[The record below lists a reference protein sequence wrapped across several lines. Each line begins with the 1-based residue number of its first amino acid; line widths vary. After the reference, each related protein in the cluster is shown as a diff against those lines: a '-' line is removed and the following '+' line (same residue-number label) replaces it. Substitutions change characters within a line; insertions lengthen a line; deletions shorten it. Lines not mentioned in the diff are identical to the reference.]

1 MNKEARAYCLVQ
13 RKIAAIEYAEKW
25 GNVSKACRTFRV
37 SRAGFYRWKKRYDEY
52 GEDGLK
58 LRKPIAKDHPRRIPE
73 ATVQKVLELRR
84 SYHLG
89 PQRIVWYMDRYHD
102 TRISFSSVYRIL
114 VRNGV
119 NRLPKNVGRRALHT
133 RRYAKQVPG
142 YNVQMDVKVLSLT
155 TDNGKRV
162 RRYQFTAIDDATRVR
177 ALQLYKR
184 HSQANAIRFFDY
196 MLENFPFRVHT
207 VRTDRGHKWQALFH
221 WHVEDQGIRHVYI
234 KPRSPQL
241 NGKTERSHRTDQEE
255 FYQLLVYSD
264 DVDLSKKLAA
274 WEDFYNLHRPHGAHE
289 GQTPYEALKRLLV
302 QPKGVSVC

>member
-1 MNKEARAYCLVQ
+1 VNKEARAYCLVQ

-37 SRAGFYRWKKRYDEY
+37 SRAGFYRWKKRYDEH

-73 ATVQKVLELRR
+73 TTVQKVLELRR

-119 NRLPKNVGRRALHT
+119 NRLPKNAGRRVLHT
-133 RRYAKQVPG
+133 RRYAKQIPG
-142 YNVQMDVKVLSLT
+142 HHVQMDVKVLSLRT
-155 TDNGKRV
+155 NNGNRV

-177 ALQLYKR
+177 ALQIYDR

-196 MLENFPFRVHT
+196 TLEKFPFRVHT
-207 VRTDRGHKWQALFH
+207 VRTDRGHEWQALFH
-221 WHVEDQGIRHVYI
+221 WHVEDQGVRHVYI

-241 NGKTERSHRTDQEE
+241 NGKVERSHRTDQEE
-255 FYQLLVYSD
+255 FYQLLTYSD

-274 WEDFYNLHRPHGAHE
+274 WEDFYNLYRPHGAHE
-289 GQTPYEALKRLLV
+289 GQTPYEALKSMLV
-302 QPKGVSVC
+302 QPKSVSVC